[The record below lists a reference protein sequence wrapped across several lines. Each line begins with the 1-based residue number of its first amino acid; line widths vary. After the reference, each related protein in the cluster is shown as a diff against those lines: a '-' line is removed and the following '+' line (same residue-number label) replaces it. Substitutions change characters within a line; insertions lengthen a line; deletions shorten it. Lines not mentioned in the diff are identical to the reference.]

1 MQCCAQPLFCHPPI
15 PLCAGNYSMH
25 QACVGDTAA
34 AASPHLSAP
43 TRFSVHH
50 MVPTSTSMSVVLPR
64 TNSSPRLAPLALLF
78 PLVSAMAGCARGKTF
93 SGGTERGSRGEGRGG
108 ARTKTTKSS
117 RDGAVEAPRRP
128 PVRSPKQRLPQTGS
142 SLCLLRR
149 ARHPLRCPP
158 QRRTSSKLSPQHLRS
173 GDVGGR
179 GTRQRLAV
187 QLPRAC
193 VVRTWHSSLVCSSLR
208 SAKQIKKKLRLGSG
222 GSERPLQQQCSC
234 PRQSQSARRRV

>member
-1 MQCCAQPLFCHPPI
+1 MDKSARLPAMARVAKVYEVGRGFRVLLRCSCRRTHGNPRLRTGPIRQRWNGWGLNKKSSGQVACGGGAWPLQCCAQALFCHPPI

-25 QACVGDTAA
+25 QACVGDAAA

-78 PLVSAMAGCARGKTF
+78 PLVSAMAGCTRRKTF

-158 QRRTSSKLSPQHLRS
+158 K
-173 GDVGGR
+173 GGPAANSHR
-179 GTRQRLAV
+179 NT
-187 QLPRAC
+187 
-193 VVRTWHSSLVCSSLR
+193 
-208 SAKQIKKKLRLGSG
+208 
-222 GSERPLQQQCSC
+222 
-234 PRQSQSARRRV
+234 